1 MILNSP
7 IIDIVDQI
15 IIHALELNASDVHFE
30 PENNEI
36 KVRFRIDGIL
46 YNKSFILNQYSNEVI
61 SRIKVLANMN
71 VAEKRLPQD
80 GKFIFK
86 YKSNNLDLRVST
98 FPTVNGEKV
107 VIRLLNNF
115 QEISIDSLGLDEEIL
130 EKIKEITKLPNGF
143 FLAAGPTGSGKTTTL
158 HSMINLLNK
167 KEKNISTLEDPVEY
181 YIPEITQSNINQDI
195 GFGFKQGIRSIL
207 RQDPD
212 VIMVGE
218 IRDRDTAQTAIEA
231 ALTGHLV
238 LSTVHTN
245 NSIDVIVRLLDMG
258 IESFLINASLSAVL
272 AQRLVRKLCNF
283 CKEKR
288 KLSKFEE
295 DLILKLGLK
304 VNQVYS
310 KSLNPCKDCFSTGY
324 KGRVGIFELLI
335 VDTQIKELIKENKS
349 SKDIYKAALKNNFKT
364 LTDSAINK
372 INSGITDIT
381 EVFRI
386 LI

>member
-15 IIHALELNASDVHFE
+15 IIHALELNSSDVHFE

-115 QEISIDSLGLDEEIL
+115 QETSIDSLGLDEEIL
-130 EKIKEITKLPNGF
+130 EKIKEITKLPSGF

-218 IRDRDTAQTAIEA
+218 IRDKDTAQTAIEA

-272 AQRLVRKLCNF
+272 AQRLVRELCNF

-295 DLILKLGLK
+295 DLILKLGLN

-335 VDTQIKELIKENKS
+335 VDAQIKELIKENRS
-349 SKDIYKAALKNNFKT
+349 SKDIYKEALKNNFKT
-364 LTDSAINK
+364 LIDSAINK

-381 EVFRI
+381 EVFRV